1 MMMKRNNS
9 EDSVP
14 WGSRESFP
22 YFWPIFVVHDV
33 IFYFSGLIEEYDK
46 EAKKL
51 GEFLRA
57 ISDWLRAQSNQNQF
71 ESLFS

>member
-14 WGSRESFP
+14 WGSRESFFL
-22 YFWPIFVVHDV
+22 YFWPIFDVHDV

-71 ESLFS
+71 EISF

>member
-51 GEFLRA
+51 GERA
-57 ISDWLRAQSNQNQF
+57 ISDWLRVPSNQNQF
-71 ESLFS
+71 EISF